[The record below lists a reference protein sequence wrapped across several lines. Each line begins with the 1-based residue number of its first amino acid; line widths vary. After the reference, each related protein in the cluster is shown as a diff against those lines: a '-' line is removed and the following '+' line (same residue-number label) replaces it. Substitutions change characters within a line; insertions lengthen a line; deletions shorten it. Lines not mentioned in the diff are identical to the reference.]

1 MGQHKIMVTRI
12 IRNWIIG
19 TIDGIKFEAKVYDIP
34 SEFGIDDGKVCK
46 LDVYRD
52 RDNGEIIAY
61 ERGWEN
67 YPAAKHED
75 LLNFILE
82 YCKKLP
88 SADNWQLANGD
99 IISKEGTQ

>member
-1 MGQHKIMVTRI
+1 MKQHKIVITRI

-19 TIDGIKFEAKVYDIP
+19 TIDGIEFEAKVYDIP

-61 ERGWEN
+61 ERGWEK
-67 YPAAKHED
+67 YPAAEHED
-75 LLNFILE
+75 LLDSILE

-88 SADNWQLANGD
+88 LADNWKLVNGE
-99 IISKEGTQ
+99 IISKEGS

>member
-1 MGQHKIMVTRI
+1 MKQHKTVITRI

-19 TIDGIKFEAKVYDIP
+19 TIDGIAFEAKVYDIP

-61 ERGWEN
+61 ERGWEK
-67 YPAAKHED
+67 YPAAENED
-75 LLNFILE
+75 LLDSILE
-82 YCKKLP
+82 YCKELP
-88 SADNWQLANGD
+88 LADNWQLVNGE
-99 IISKEGTQ
+99 IISKEGS